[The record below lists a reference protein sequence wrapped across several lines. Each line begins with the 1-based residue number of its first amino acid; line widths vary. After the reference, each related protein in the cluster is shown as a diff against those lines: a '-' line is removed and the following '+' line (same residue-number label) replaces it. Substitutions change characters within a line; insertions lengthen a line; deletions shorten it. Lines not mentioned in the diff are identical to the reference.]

1 MANESKKMIDPHQD
15 LLEEIAV
22 AKEQLHIAREHFDY
36 ADGQDAVDDAIY
48 LLSAAEMRYEG
59 LLRIA
64 KHRGLMVDAKGRALV
79 TLQRPFG
86 RERFVESANPGEASF
101 VNMDEAGYRESGL

>member
-1 MANESKKMIDPHQD
+1 MVNPHQE
-15 LLEEIAV
+15 LLEEIAF
-22 AKEQLHIAREHFDY
+22 AKEQLQIAREHFDY

-79 TLQRPFG
+79 TLQRPLE
-86 RERFVESANPGEASF
+86 RERIAQKLNPDVIS
-101 VNMDEAGYRESGL
+101 MDEARYRESGL

>member
-1 MANESKKMIDPHQD
+1 MASESREMVNPHQE
-15 LLEEIAV
+15 LLEEIAF
-22 AKEQLHIAREHFDY
+22 AKEQLQIAREHFDY

-79 TLQRPFG
+79 TLQRPLE
-86 RERFVESANPGEASF
+86 RERIAQKLNPDVIS
-101 VNMDEAGYRESGL
+101 MDEARYRESGL